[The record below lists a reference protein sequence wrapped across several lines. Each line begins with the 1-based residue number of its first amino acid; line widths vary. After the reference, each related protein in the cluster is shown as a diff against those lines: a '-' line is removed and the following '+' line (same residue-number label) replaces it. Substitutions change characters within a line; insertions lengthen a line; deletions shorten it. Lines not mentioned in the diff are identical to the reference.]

1 MKKGQEEG
9 GKRKMTGTRKSFTSM
24 TNEEIMSELEKTD
37 SLCREH
43 KRLKSQLKLYSN
55 IDGLILWTRDR
66 VELRGE
72 EAIRYLKRRLE
83 TLERELA
90 K

>member
-1 MKKGQEEG
+1 MP
-9 GKRKMTGTRKSFTSM
+9 GTRKSFTSM

-37 SLCREH
+37 NLCREH

-55 IDGLILWTRDR
+55 CDGLILWTRDK

-72 EAIRYLKRRLE
+72 DAIRYLEKRLE
-83 TLERELA
+83 ALERELA

>member
-1 MKKGQEEG
+1 MP
-9 GKRKMTGTRKSFTSM
+9 GTQKSFTSM
-24 TNEEIMSELEKTD
+24 TNEEIMFELEKTD

-43 KRLKSQLKLYSN
+43 KRLKSQLKLYE
-55 IDGLILWTRDR
+55 DCEGLILWTKDK